1 MGTIK
6 KHFPVKLVIGLIF
19 KDNKIYVKA
28 KSLLERKFGPIDFE
42 SQTLDFSHT
51 DYYEKEFGKGLKRA
65 FVSFKKL
72 ISPDQLPAVKTI
84 TNHFEARLSRNTLR
98 RINIDPGYLELSK
111 FVLATTKDYKHRIY
125 LRTGIYAEITLF
137 YRRGSFCPWEWTYPD
152 YRTDAYIKI
161 FNKIRQIYVEQIKN
175 K

>member
-6 KHFPVKLVIGLIF
+6 KHVPVKLVIGLIF
-19 KDNKIYVKA
+19 KHNNIYVKV
-28 KSLLERKFGPIDFE
+28 KPLLERKFGPIDFE
-42 SQTLDFSHT
+42 SQTLDFIHT

-72 ISPDQLPAVKTI
+72 ILPHQLPAIKTT
-84 TNHFEARLSRNTLR
+84 TNYFEARLSQNKLR

-111 FVLATTKDYKHRIY
+111 FVLATTKDYSHRIY
-125 LRTGIYAEITLF
+125 LGGGIYAEITLF
-137 YRRGSFCPWEWTYPD
+137 YRKGSFCPWEWTYPD

-161 FNKIRQIYVEQIKN
+161 FNRIRQIYVEQIKN

>member
-6 KHFPVKLVIGLIF
+6 KHLPVKLVIGLIF
-19 KDNKIYVKA
+19 KDNKIYVKV

-42 SQTLDFSHT
+42 SQTLDFIHT

-72 ISPDQLPAVKTI
+72 ISPHQLPTIKTN
-84 TNHFEARLSRNTLR
+84 TNHFEARFSQNKLR

-111 FVLATTKDYKHRIY
+111 FVLATTKDYRHRMY
-125 LRTGIYAEITLF
+125 LGGGIYAEITLF

-161 FNKIRQIYVEQIKN
+161 FNTLRQTYVEQIK
-175 K
+175 KK